1 MTHPTRNETTVR
13 ELIRQELPD
22 LVRDDGKIRDLVIE
36 VGRERFADRDRTE
49 GRIEQILDELRRDRE
64 RNDRKWEE
72 QRAADRRE
80 WEAHLRKWEEQRAA
94 DKREREEQ
102 RAADRQEWKANIR
115 KWEEQRAADK
125 REREE
130 QRAADRQEW
139 KANIRKW
146 EEQWAQDKQE
156 REEQRAEDRREWE
169 AHIQDNKRLSETV
182 ARLER
187 TFGAIG
193 ARWGLDTERSFR
205 EALAGILEKSFG
217 VAVVNVNE
225 FDEEGIVFGY
235 PDQVELDVVIYN
247 GTLILIEIKS
257 SFSKADIYI
266 FERKVR
272 FYERR
277 HGRKA
282 QRRIAISPMIDP
294 RAREAGKQLGME
306 LYADSA
312 DVPTQ

>member
-22 LVRDDGKIRDLVIE
+22 LVRDDGKIRNLVIE
-36 VGRERFADRDRTE
+36 VGRERFADRDRTK

-64 RNDRKWEE
+64 RNDRKWEEQHAADKREREE

-115 KWEEQRAADK
+115 KWEEQ
-125 REREE
+125 
-130 QRAADRQEW
+130 
-139 KANIRKW
+139 
-146 EEQWAQDKQE
+146 WAQDKQE
-156 REEQRAEDRREWE
+156 REEQRAADRREWE

-225 FDEEGIVFGY
+225 FDEEGTVFGH
-235 PDQVELDVVIYN
+235 PEQVELDVVIYN